1 MNRKTVSQAPI
12 YVRDTLN
19 RAGRMAGSGDF
30 AGAVD
35 ALFPVI
41 CKNPDVP
48 MLYDKL
54 REYELGKLRTQS
66 GGVKF
71 WGKFCGVFKIIL
83 VRIVASADPLKAMS
97 MCEKSLAFCVDNPA
111 ILSTLADV
119 AAQAD
124 APWASATALSVLCK
138 LHPGNA
144 AQMRRLAD
152 AMQRNGQGIDALKVH
167 QDLIAKAPDKKNVD
181 KSGLQAAMVLASIE
195 RGNFN
200 DQKSHKANAAD
211 AEDAIIQQLL
221 DGTIHDANQ
230 AQLLIDRFSVELR
243 RNDSVDMRRKMADA
257 YMVAGKYEDA
267 LREYRI
273 VADKLGVL
281 DPVLDKHIEKAYISN
296 LREMVN
302 ALKNSPESYEN
313 PEAQIAE
320 LEKNIYDYRWKHARL
335 RSDRFPN
342 DMQLQFDLGELQF
355 ECEMYD
361 DAEKTFKAVAE
372 NPQKRRGSLVYMG
385 RCALLRNAPE
395 EAAGYLQDA
404 VNDMQRMDKYKRE
417 ALYYLGN
424 ALALCGRNAEAVE
437 NYKQI
442 LVSMPDYRD
451 VPARIQAIESASAAE
466 N

>member
-167 QDLIAKAPDKKNVD
+167 QDLIAKAP
-181 KSGLQAAMVLASIE
+181 G
-195 RGNFN
+195 
-200 DQKSHKANAAD
+200 
-211 AEDAIIQQLL
+211 
-221 DGTIHDANQ
+221 
-230 AQLLIDRFSVELR
+230 
-243 RNDSVDMRRKMADA
+243 
-257 YMVAGKYEDA
+257 
-267 LREYRI
+267 
-273 VADKLGVL
+273 
-281 DPVLDKHIEKAYISN
+281 
-296 LREMVN
+296 
-302 ALKNSPESYEN
+302 
-313 PEAQIAE
+313 
-320 LEKNIYDYRWKHARL
+320 
-335 RSDRFPN
+335 
-342 DMQLQFDLGELQF
+342 
-355 ECEMYD
+355 
-361 DAEKTFKAVAE
+361 
-372 NPQKRRGSLVYMG
+372 
-385 RCALLRNAPE
+385 
-395 EAAGYLQDA
+395 
-404 VNDMQRMDKYKRE
+404 
-417 ALYYLGN
+417 
-424 ALALCGRNAEAVE
+424 
-437 NYKQI
+437 
-442 LVSMPDYRD
+442 
-451 VPARIQAIESASAAE
+451 
-466 N
+466 